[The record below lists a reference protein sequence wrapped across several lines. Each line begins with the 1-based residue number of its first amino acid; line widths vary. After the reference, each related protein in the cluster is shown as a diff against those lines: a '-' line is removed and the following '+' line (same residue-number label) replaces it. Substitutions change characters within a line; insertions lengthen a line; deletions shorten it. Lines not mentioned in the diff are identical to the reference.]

1 MVDIKVF
8 QNEYG
13 KSPWVC
19 LNGFKFKLTNQLIA
33 GKKFRFRIGKVSN
46 SNQQNNVKWSGDPPA
61 RNISEPEFRLDLFK
75 QTRGNFGG
83 WHLYLSIT
91 AIDSFPGDCVQ
102 AAATEATL
110 PCQFDKTIV
119 EKLLSRPIQRWWT
132 DPSPR
137 SHWVQT
143 GLQITVV
150 RTVIL
155 NPDINQ

>member
-19 LNGFKFKLTNQLIA
+19 LNGFKFELTYQLIA
-33 GKKFRFRIGKVSN
+33 GKKFFFRIGKVSN
-46 SNQQNNVKWSGDPPA
+46 SNQQNNIKWSGNPPA
-61 RNISEPEFRLDLFK
+61 RNISEPEFRLGLFK
-75 QTRGNFGG
+75 QTRGNFSG

-91 AIDSFPGDCVQ
+91 AIDTLPGDCIQ
-102 AAATEATL
+102 ATATEATL

-132 DPSPR
+132 DPSSR
-137 SHWVQT
+137 SHWIQTCVQIAV
-143 GLQITVV
+143 IT
-150 RTVIL
+150 TVIL
-155 NPDINQ
+155 DRYINQ